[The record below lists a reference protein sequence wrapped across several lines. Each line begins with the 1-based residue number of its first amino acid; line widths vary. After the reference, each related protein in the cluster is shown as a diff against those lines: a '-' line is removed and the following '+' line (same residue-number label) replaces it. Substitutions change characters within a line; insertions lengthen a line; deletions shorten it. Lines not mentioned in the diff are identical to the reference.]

1 MISIGLPFIGGVGF
15 LGLVKFYMNG
25 GAHIALPILGG
36 LCFLTLVKFY
46 MNGGTNTCYP
56 TLENQIIVVT
66 GSNTG
71 IGYETVLQLAKLN
84 PKSIVLACRSES
96 RAKNAIA

>member
-71 IGYETVLQLAKLN
+71 IGYETVL
-84 PKSIVLACRSES
+84 
-96 RAKNAIA
+96 